1 MSKRNSDS
9 TETSST
15 SDAGG
20 LQRLIR
26 SEDGWS
32 ECRRK
37 LIEAQGLERQ
47 IWHQLKND
55 DPGMSFEAISLNLAR
70 ARTLHAWSLFWFL
83 VGMSRGSHGNV
94 KKSRS
99 RVAKAGEG

>member
-1 MSKRNSDS
+1 MNKMKSDS

-15 SDAGG
+15 SSAGG

-70 ARTLHAWSLFWFL
+70 SRTLHAWAAFWFL
-83 VGMSRGSHGNV
+83 AGISRGSHGNV
-94 KKSRS
+94 KKGRSRS
-99 RVAKAGEG
+99 AKTGEG